1 MKAIIIEDEPLS
13 VAELR
18 NTLSEVAPHIEIVAT
33 ASSVAEAVELLPHID
48 HDLLFMDIHLGD
60 GNGFDIFRRTQVNVP
75 VIFITAYDTYAMRAF
90 ENKGIDYLLK
100 PFGREDLRRAIDKL
114 GLLARVGAGSTAGS
128 SDPASAPEEAWQE
141 RFLVQIG
148 ARMRS
153 VTTAEIAYF
162 MADGK
167 YLHLVTHDGKDY
179 LLDRTLTE
187 VGEKLS
193 PRYFFR
199 INRRLIISFE
209 SIREMVRYSG
219 SRIKVVLQPPLPE
232 GEEALVSTDRV
243 QEFRQWLNR

>member
-33 ASSVAEAVELLPHID
+33 ASSVAEAVELLPRID

-60 GNGFDIFRRTQVNVP
+60 GNGFDIFRRTPVNVP

-114 GLLARVGAGSTAGS
+114 GLLARVGAGPTAGS

-179 LLDRTLTE
+179 
-187 VGEKLS
+187 
-193 PRYFFR
+193 R